1 MAKLSTFEEQ
11 KRGIMSRH
19 CYLKKVCIIFMGLFL
34 FWVVPMSAMAKTKVF
49 AIATGEYMG
58 RYYPTGGA
66 IAEIVNNQQEEYG
79 FRCTA
84 KPTSGSVFNINA
96 IMAGDME
103 FGIVQSDSQ
112 YQAFNGLDEWKEKG
126 PQKDLRAMFSLYTE
140 SVTLVASVDS
150 GIKTIQNL
158 KGKRVDIGKIGSGGR
173 QNAIDALNATGIDWK
188 TDINVI
194 KIGKHTDAQ
203 SMLMRGELDAFFY
216 TVGHPT
222 TAIKF
227 ATVGAKKTLFVP
239 IVNIE
244 KLLSKYPYYVKSF
257 IPVALY
263 PQTASEEDVK
273 TFGVKA
279 TFVTSSKIPD
289 DVVYAITKAVC
300 ENLGSLKYSHPT
312 LKMLTK
318 GSMVKDGL
326 TAPIHPGALRY
337 YKESGLK

>member
-1 MAKLSTFEEQ
+1 MN
-11 KRGIMSRH
+11 RYY
-19 CYLKKVCIIFMGLFL
+19 YLKNGYIIFLSFFL
-34 FWVVPMSAMAKTKVF
+34 LWTIPSGAWAKTKVF
-49 AIATGEYMG
+49 TIATGEYMG
-58 RYYPTGGA
+58 RYLPTGGA
-66 IAEIVNNQQEEYG
+66 IAEIVNNKQEEYG

-84 KPTSGSVFNINA
+84 KPTSGSVFNISA

-150 GIKTIQNL
+150 GAKSIQDL

-173 QNAIDALNATGIDWK
+173 QNAIDALNAAGIDWK
-188 TDINVI
+188 TDIKVI
-194 KIGKHTDAQ
+194 RLEKNTDAQ

-227 ATVGAKKTLFVP
+227 ATVGAKKSLFVS

-244 KLLSKYPYYVKSF
+244 KLLSKHPYYVKSF

-263 PQTASEEDVK
+263 PQTANEKDVK

-289 DVVYAITKAVC
+289 DVVYAITKEVFQ
-300 ENLGSLKYSHPT
+300 NLGSLKYSHPT
-312 LKMLTK
+312 LKMLTTE
-318 GSMVKDGL
+318 SMVKDGL
-326 TAPIHPGALRY
+326 TAPIHPGALQY
-337 YKESGLK
+337 YKEAGLK

>member
-1 MAKLSTFEEQ
+1 
-11 KRGIMSRH
+11 MSQNRH
-19 CYLKKVCIIFMGLFL
+19 IKCVSIIFMILFL
-34 FWVVPMSAMAKTKVF
+34 FWTLPFGAWAKTTVF
-49 AIATGEYMG
+49 KIATGEYMG

-66 IAEIVNNQQEEYG
+66 IAEIVNNKQEEYG

-112 YQAFNGLDEWKEKG
+112 YQAFNGLDEWKDKG
-126 PQKDLRAMFSLYTE
+126 PQKDLRAMFSIYTE
-140 SVTLVASVDS
+140 SVTLIASVDS
-150 GIKTIQNL
+150 GAKTIQDL
-158 KGKRVDIGKIGSGGR
+158 KGKRVDIGRIGSGGR
-173 QNAIDALNATGIDWK
+173 QNAIDALNAAGIDWK

-216 TVGHPT
+216 TVGHPS

-227 ATVGAKKTLFVP
+227 ATVGAKKTLFIP

-244 KLLSKYPYYVKSF
+244 KLLSKHPYYTKSF
-257 IPVALY
+257 IRVSLY
-263 PQTASEEDVK
+263 PQVANEENVK

-279 TFVTSSKIPD
+279 TFVTSDKIPE
-289 DVVYAITKAVC
+289 DVVYAITKGVF
-300 ENLGSLKYSHPT
+300 ENLGSLKSSHPT

-318 GSMVKDGL
+318 ESMKKDGL
-326 TAPIHPGALRY
+326 TAPIHSGALRY
-337 YKESGLK
+337 YKEVGLK